1 MWSMLYYLRNDPE
14 RIKWSQKMRGED
26 ISIVNKAVEYDKK
39 WRKIMRELD
48 ELRHKRNTITREIAR
63 TKDPERRKKLIEE
76 ARKLSSMLGELE
88 KEARTIAELR
98 DKYLLSIPNVIH
110 ENVPPGASEEENV
123 PVYFYGKPK
132 VWEGFLELFKSQI
145 GDFKIEYEV
154 VEEKPLSHYELGYSL
169 GLVDT
174 ERAAKVAGSR
184 FFYLYQDLVW
194 LDIALV
200 LYAIDQ
206 LTRKGYMLVLPPY
219 MMNRKAYSG
228 VISLE
233 DFRDSIYKIEEEEL
247 YLIATA
253 EHPLAAMFM
262 NEVLEEKE
270 LPLRLV
276 GVSPCFRK
284 EAGAH
289 GKDTKGIFRVH
300 QFNKVEQFVFSLP
313 ETSWQLHEELLE
325 NAMDLWRRLEIP
337 FRTVNVCAGDLG
349 AVAAKKY
356 DLEAWMP
363 GQGRFREMV
372 SCSNC
377 TDYQSYRLNIR
388 YAEKRGYPA
397 KGYVHTL
404 NSTAIATTRAITAI
418 LENYQLENDIVEIPK
433 VLRPYLECFK
443 HAPREYIYPLK
454 KAPFKVH

>member
-377 TDYQSYRLNIR
+377 TEWQSRRLNIR
-388 YAEKRGYPA
+388 YFLPTGERK
-397 KGYVHTL
+397 YVHTL
-404 NSTAIATTRAITAI
+404 NSTAIATGRAIIAI
-418 LENYQLENDIVEIPK
+418 MENFQRKDGSIKIPK
-433 VLRPYLECFK
+433 VLHKYTGFK
-443 HAPREYIYPLK
+443 RIGLK
-454 KAPFKVH
+454 RD